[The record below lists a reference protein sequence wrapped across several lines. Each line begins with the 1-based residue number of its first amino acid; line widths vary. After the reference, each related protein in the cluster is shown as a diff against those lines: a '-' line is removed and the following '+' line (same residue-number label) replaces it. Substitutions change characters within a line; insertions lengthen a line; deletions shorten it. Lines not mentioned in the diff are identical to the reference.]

1 MYQIKYYQT
10 TEVRT
15 QNGNLIL
22 PAGKI
27 VDPNFTIPNPDNPFI
42 TLNPVMGVSYYDYEI
57 DKNNKKRTIYIL
69 RPEYLQQ
76 YINDIRSIM
85 YYEKSSRYIN
95 TKLIRTENTLNT
107 AP

>member
-1 MYQIKYYQT
+1 MYETKYYQT
-10 TEVRT
+10 GEVRT
-15 QNGNLIL
+15 QDGTLIL

-27 VDPNFTIPNPDNPFI
+27 VDKDFTIINPDNPFI
-42 TLNPVMGVSYYDYEI
+42 TLNPVISISYYDYEI

-69 RPEYLQQ
+69 KPEYLQQ
-76 YINDIRSIM
+76 YIDDIRSIM

-107 AP
+107 SP